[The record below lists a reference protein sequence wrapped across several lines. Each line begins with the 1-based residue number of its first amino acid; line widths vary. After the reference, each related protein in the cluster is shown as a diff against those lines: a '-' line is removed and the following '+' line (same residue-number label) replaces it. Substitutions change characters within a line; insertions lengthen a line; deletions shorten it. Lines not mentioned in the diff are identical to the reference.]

1 MKTYVFI
8 IRRICNI
15 TGAQQ
20 YVYNKVN
27 YLENKGW
34 RVLVFSSIHGTI
46 LIHKF
51 EEYKEYIIPTLYF
64 SPSVF
69 RKGQVKSTINRIL
82 AEIGDCQGDDCVI
95 ESDSLP
101 RAIWGELVASRLN
114 CRHLAFFMQE
124 WHHYDNEMKSFLRFK
139 YDRHELAGITKDS
152 IHQMFGDD
160 NVEARDDT
168 RIAAYC
174 NNVIDNCEDKYSQLL
189 DDKADYTFGSI
200 GRLNKPCVPAIVD
213 GFCSYANLHHDKRIN
228 IVMIGG
234 SLVRGKMEY
243 VRQRLTKCG
252 NVNLVLTGDVYPI
265 PLAFAKR
272 IDVFVSTAG
281 SANATFLAG
290 FPTIKLNPET
300 GVPVGILGLDDM
312 TGKSMYDS
320 SSEMTI
326 EGCIDRSIKNR
337 DMIEYR
343 GDLGDNYN
351 KEMYNEFERQLSFVL
366 YSTKNE
372 YYNYKMLLR
381 LKTPRHPKSALHR
394 VLGYLFGGT
403 GLEII
408 RKMSGKI

>member
-51 EEYKEYIIPTLYF
+51 EEYKKYIIPTLYF

-213 GFCSYANLHHDKRIN
+213 GFCSYVNLHHDKRFN

-300 GVPVGILGLDDM
+300 GAPVGILGLDDM

-320 SSEMTI
+320 SSDMTI

-337 DMIEYR
+337 DKIEYR

-351 KEMYNEFERQLSFVL
+351 KMMYNEFERQLSFVL
-366 YSTKNE
+366 CSTKNE
-372 YYNYKMLLR
+372 YYNNKMLLR

>member
-15 TGAQQ
+15 SGAQQ
-20 YVYNKVN
+20 YVYNKAN

-34 RVLVFSSIHGTI
+34 RVLVFSSINGTI

-51 EEYKEYIIPTLYF
+51 EDYKKFIIPTLYF

-69 RKGQVKSTINRIL
+69 RKKEVYSTINRIL
-82 AEIGDCQGDDCVI
+82 AEIGDCQGEDCII

-124 WHHYDNEMKSFLRFK
+124 WHHYDNDMKDFLRFK
-139 YDRHELAGITKDS
+139 YDRHELAGIKKES
-152 IHQMFGDD
+152 ISQMFGDD
-160 NVEARDDT
+160 RVEARDDT

-213 GFCSYANLHHDKRIN
+213 GFCSYANLHHDKRFN

-234 SLVRGKMEY
+234 SIVRGKMEY
-243 VRQRLTKCG
+243 VRQRLTECD
-252 NVNLVLTGDVYPI
+252 NINLILTGDMYPV
-265 PLAFAKR
+265 PHSFAKR

-281 SANATFLAG
+281 SATATYLAG
-290 FPTIKLNPET
+290 FPTIKLNPNT
-300 GVPVGILGLDDM
+300 GDPICIMGLGDVEGGSMYESSCDM
-312 TGKSMYDS
+312 TF
-320 SSEMTI
+320 E
-326 EGCIDRSIKNR
+326 ECIDKTINDR
-337 DMIEYR
+337 DLIEYR
-343 GDLGDNYN
+343 GDLGEDYN
-351 KEMYNEFERQLSFVL
+351 KKMYEEFERQLSFV
-366 YSTKNE
+366 SRCVKSE
-372 YYNYKMLLR
+372 YYHEQLLLR
-381 LKTPRHPKSALHR
+381 IKTPNHPNSSLHKF
-394 VLGYLFGGT
+394 LGHVIGGT

-408 RKMSGKI
+408 RKLFGKI